1 MVVHMKRGAIQPRGS
16 ELSSGTSDSSAG
28 EVSAKVSV
36 GKVSVAEAVG
46 KTGTP
51 VTPGKSSLSKSG
63 PGKTNP
69 IVSKPSMGTRLHRW
83 FSQFAYQWQLQL
95 MIVPGIIFM
104 IIFNY
109 IPIYGLVLA
118 FKQYTVTDTIS
129 GAPWVGMQNFRTIM
143 QDPYF
148 WASVLNTVGISA
160 IKLTLGFF
168 IPIILA
174 IMIQEVPWKPF
185 KKIVQTITYLPH
197 FFSWIILGGMLV
209 TWLSSH
215 GLFNNFLALFGI
227 HSTTNHLLAANQYW
241 WIASLSDVW
250 KEAGWGTILYLATM
264 SSIDPSLYEAA
275 EVDGASKM
283 KRIWYITLPEL
294 GPMITLNLI
303 LSVSGLFN
311 SNLDQ
316 TLVLQNSQNQ
326 PRSEVINSYVYRVGL
341 QQGDLS
347 YATAVGLGVS
357 IISAVLLVVTNL
369 ITKRFNDNQSVF

>member
-1 MVVHMKRGAIQPRGS
+1 MNEKVKDPGS
-16 ELSSGTSDSSAG
+16 RPNKG
-28 EVSAKVSV
+28 
-36 GKVSVAEAVG
+36 GKF
-46 KTGTP
+46 
-51 VTPGKSSLSKSG
+51 
-63 PGKTNP
+63 
-69 IVSKPSMGTRLHRW
+69 RRW
-83 FSQFAYQWQLQL
+83 WSQFGYQWQLQL
-95 MIVPGIIFM
+95 MVVPGIVFM

-118 FKQYTVTDTIS
+118 FKQYTVTDTIQ
-129 GAPWVGMQNFRTIM
+129 GAPWVGMQNFQTIA

-148 WASVLNTVGISA
+148 WASVVNTVGISV

-168 IPIILA
+168 VPIILA
-174 IMIQEVPWKPF
+174 IMIQEVPWAPF

-227 HSTTNHLLAANQYW
+227 HTAANHLLAANQYW

-264 SSIDPSLYEAA
+264 SNIDPNLYEAA

-283 KRIWYITLPEL
+283 QRIWYITLPEL

-357 IISAVLLVVTNL
+357 IISAILLVVTNL
-369 ITKRFNDNQSVF
+369 ITKKFNDNQSVF